1 MQQAH
6 LSLQLLENPSASL
19 CLLESLLLSA
29 PLKELH
35 SAFLPCG
42 LPSLRKRRNSFRER
56 WVRHPSSAT
65 ICVLPPF
72 MALPAG
78 EWAQVGAVTHL
89 PPQALHPSHQLAG
102 HQSHSPWHP
111 SLCRPGTHVPPRAIQ
126 GPASPPHAFQ
136 GPCVPSPC
144 LLGTLRP
151 LPVPSRDTA
160 SPPCAVQ
167 GPVSFPEPSRG
178 PCPSLCHLHAKPTPK
193 KTVPGKPLGCKRPG
207 PPSLLALLRGT
218 GC

>member
-1 MQQAH
+1 MQQAP

-19 CLLESLLLSA
+19 CLLESLLSA

-42 LPSLRKRRNSFRER
+42 LPSLQKRRNSFRER
-56 WVRHPSSAT
+56 WVRHPSSSA
-65 ICVLPPF
+65 ICVLPPIR
-72 MALPAG
+72 ALPAG
-78 EWAQVGAVTHL
+78 EWAQMGAVTHL
-89 PPQALHPSHQLAG
+89 PPQALRPSHQLAG

-111 SLCRPGTHVPPRAIQ
+111 SPCRPGTLH
-126 GPASPPHAFQ
+126 
-136 GPCVPSPC
+136 
-144 LLGTLRP
+144 P
-151 LPVPSRDTA
+151 LPVPSRDPA